1 MYVYPFFSF
10 LKSNPH
16 QAFFFQHIIA
26 KTIAV
31 KIRKLTE
38 EITKAQRRGRNPE
51 RLALSG
57 LKKNLMSMVIQM
69 LAITTSVVILIT
81 TRREFGAILL
91 MWTKGGKN
99 ATSRR
104 ATLVSSLLK
113 STIAFYLLDKDT
125 AKDTTDLRV

>member
-1 MYVYPFFSF
+1 MYVYPFLSF

-51 RLALSG
+51 RRALSG
-57 LKKNLMSMVIQM
+57 LKKNLTNMVIQM
-69 LAITTSVVILIT
+69 SATTTSVEILTIT
-81 TRREFGAILL
+81 RKEFGAIQL
-91 MWTKGGKN
+91 MWTTDGRN
-99 ATSRR
+99 ATSRS
-104 ATLVSSLLK
+104 ATLVSSVLK
-113 STIAFYLLDKDT
+113 STIAFFI
-125 AKDTTDLRV
+125 AG